1 MHLHRITLLPYLSS
15 HLRAQR
21 ERKDVPYCCKPLPDR
36 TGSVVVR
43 LSTHL
48 CPPGLVF
55 PVGARKSKKLCA
67 QEVPPDLAPR
77 APGFESESLKFLAP
91 KLTSLQSRPGAVR
104 VRHPPRR
111 VQSFTILVFDC
122 RPGRRSRA
130 SAPGAFCFSEHGW
143 SVQPDYGS
151 RTRSRRP
158 VPRNG
163 RMGFG
168 PYLIS

>member
-104 VRHPPRR
+104 VHDEECKASPSWSSIADRADGRGHLRR
-111 VQSFTILVFDC
+111 EPSVFQSTVGRSSQITEVVLGLDGSFDVTD
-122 RPGRRSRA
+122 GWG
-130 SAPGAFCFSEHGW
+130 SA
-143 SVQPDYGS
+143 
-151 RTRSRRP
+151 R
-158 VPRNG
+158 
-163 RMGFG
+163 
-168 PYLIS
+168 I